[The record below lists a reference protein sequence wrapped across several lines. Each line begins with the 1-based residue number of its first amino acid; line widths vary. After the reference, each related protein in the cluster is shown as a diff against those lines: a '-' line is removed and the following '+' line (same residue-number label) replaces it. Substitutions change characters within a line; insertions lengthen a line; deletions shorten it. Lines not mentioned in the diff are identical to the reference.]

1 MSTFEKKPQASP
13 DLHPSIFSGVEAP
26 DSTPSKIGDIFVD
39 TALAKVY
46 VSTGTSSSDDWSIL
60 N

>member
-1 MSTFEKKPQASP
+1 MSTFERRPQASP
-13 DLHPSIFSGVEAP
+13 DLNPNIYSGVDAP
-26 DSTPSKIGDIFVD
+26 STIPSKIGDIFID
-39 TALAKVY
+39 TVAAKVY